1 MGKHYTVLV
10 QIKEITDAGSVT
22 VHGVK
27 PQTTEAPRVVHD
39 KLNLAATEDT
49 FSDAVDTAL
58 SVLRL
63 MHGGAVIDG
72 D

>member
-10 QIKEITDAGSVT
+10 RITEVT
-22 VHGVK
+22 DSETNTVER
-27 PQTTEAPRVVHD
+27 PRTTHD
-39 KLNLAATEDT
+39 KINLSATEDT

-63 MHGGAVIDG
+63 MHGGAVIDETLT
-72 D
+72 